1 MDARIKVLGVGLD
14 LVEVSRL
21 EAVIERQG
29 ERFLQRVFTEQERAY
44 CGSKK
49 VPGPFYAA
57 RFAAKEA
64 VAKAF
69 GTGIGAEIGW
79 QDIEVA
85 HHPTGAPLVRLVGKG
100 ATLAQARGVT
110 EVLISLTHTSQNAAA
125 SVVLQ

>member
-1 MDARIKVLGVGLD
+1 MDARRKVLGVGLD

-21 EAVIERQG
+21 EAVLKRQG
-29 ERFLQRVFTEQERAY
+29 ERFVQRVFTEGERAY
-44 CGSKK
+44 CGGKK
-49 VPGPFYAA
+49 EPGPFYAA

-69 GTGIGAEIGW
+69 GTGIGAQIGW

-85 HHPTGAPLVRLVGKG
+85 HHPSGAPLVHLRGKG
-100 ATLAQARGVT
+100 AELAQARGVT
-110 EVLISLTHTSQNAAA
+110 EVLISLTHTSQTAAA